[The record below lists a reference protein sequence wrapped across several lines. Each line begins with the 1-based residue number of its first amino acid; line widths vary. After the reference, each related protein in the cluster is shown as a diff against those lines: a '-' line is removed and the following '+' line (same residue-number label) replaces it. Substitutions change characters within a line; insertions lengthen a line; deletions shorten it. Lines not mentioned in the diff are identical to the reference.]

1 MCKFYE
7 HLYSSKSVKDDDIDN
22 YLSSLNIDSVLSE
35 KDKELCDAFPSLD
48 ECEDAVKNM
57 KPNKSPALDGL
68 TSEFY
73 KCFWDDIKLMFYD
86 ALKSIYDNKEMSF
99 SQRLAVITLIHKKGD
114 KKLLKNYRP
123 ISLTNTDYKIIAF
136 VFARRLQTII
146 DKLISN
152 SQTAYVKGR
161 FICLNARL
169 ILDIFDFCEE
179 NNCDGI
185 LLFLD
190 FEKAFDSVEWNF
202 LVKSLVKFNFG
213 PEFKAWIKILY
224 CNPIFRVKNNGWVSR
239 TCNLSRGIRQG
250 CPISALLYLF
260 VAEILALKI
269 NKNENI
275 QGFQLSNLHKEIKT
289 AQHTDD
295 LTVILRNI
303 MSLSHALDTIKEFCK
318 HAGSKVNIE
327 KTECILL
334 GPLKENFN
342 NTFNIKV
349 NTTCLKC
356 LGIYLGHDKDE
367 CFKRNWENT
376 MKDMEKLFESWK
388 KRKLTIFGKCE
399 IINTLAISKLIYI
412 ASILPLPPPYFIK
425 DVNTLIYSFLWSSRD
440 RIKRNTLI
448 GPIRSGGIG

>member
-1 MCKFYE
+1 M
-7 HLYSSKSVKDDDIDN
+7 
-22 YLSSLNIDSVLSE
+22 
-35 KDKELCDAFPSLD
+35 
-48 ECEDAVKNM
+48 
-57 KPNKSPALDGL
+57 
-68 TSEFY
+68 
-73 KCFWDDIKLMFYD
+73 
-86 ALKSIYDNKEMSF
+86 
-99 SQRLAVITLIHKKGD
+99 
-114 KKLLKNYRP
+114 
-123 ISLTNTDYKIIAF
+123 
-136 VFARRLQTII
+136 
-146 DKLISN
+146 
-152 SQTAYVKGR
+152 
-161 FICLNARL
+161 
-169 ILDIFDFCEE
+169 
-179 NNCDGI
+179 
-185 LLFLD
+185 
-190 FEKAFDSVEWNF
+190 
-202 LVKSLVKFNFG
+202 
-213 PEFKAWIKILY
+213 
-224 CNPIFRVKNNGWVSR
+224 
-239 TCNLSRGIRQG
+239 SRGIRQG

-260 VAEILALKI
+260 VSEILALKI

-275 QGFQLSNLHKEIKT
+275 QGFQLSNLHKEFKT
-289 AQHTDD
+289 AQHADD
-295 LTVILRNI
+295 LTVMLRNI

-425 DVNTLIYSFLWSSRD
+425 DVNKLIYSFLWSSRD

-448 GPIRSGGIG
+448 GPIRSGGIGLVDIETKLKALKASWVSRLYNDTGNIKDFLTDILCKHSMSFNYILKCNETKNIMSFLPTFYEQVFVCFNECKKLTPLHNLSTCSFFQQPIWMNRYFKYRDKTLYFSSWIKSNIMYVKDLFTEHGFKTLEEIGGVLRQKQNWLCEYNIVRNVFKRFENMFNFSMCPYVNIRDITSFVFVTKYDTFCRKKCNNLLSHASKKQIYIALL